1 MYRFERDREDKTYQM
16 LPLGQA
22 SYALGECDHRC
33 YNEVVSAGKMIEM
46 VVVVERFV
54 FVFSMRAVLVEL
66 VV

>member
-1 MYRFERDREDKTYQM
+1 M

-33 YNEVVSAGKMIEM
+33 YNEVVSSGKMIAT

-66 VV
+66 VL

>member
-1 MYRFERDREDKTYQM
+1 MYRFEKDRQDKTYQI

-33 YNEVVSAGKMIEM
+33 YNEVVSAGKMIAT

-66 VV
+66 VL

>member
-1 MYRFERDREDKTYQM
+1 M

-33 YNEVVSAGKMIEM
+33 YNEVVSTGKMIEM

-54 FVFSMRAVLVEL
+54 FVLSMRAVLVEL
-66 VV
+66 LL